1 MQNKDQQQKN
11 NEMLDED
18 EEYYDDDDEVDDD
31 EDEDDFMDIAN
42 TTKVRPNLTAAPL
55 TAQAI
60 SNNNNTQSPKNI
72 TTNTA
77 RNNNFD
83 DGSEYNDDR
92 SVSSVESGISHESEK
107 LDLLTK
113 LDNLRSRGHII
124 RDFDLTSKL
133 LDIKKETFRVQRS
146 IEVSS
151 SIKFQ
156 QKMLMALVSGVEYA
170 NKRFDPFSIDLD
182 GWSENVFENIE
193 DFNNVFERLYDKY
206 RKRGEM
212 APEIE
217 LMLTLAGSAFMFN
230 MSNHLFKQM
239 SQPFQ
244 GQMKNL
250 RQSVKAAFNQSKNTA
265 NQQGPTA
272 SRPQED
278 TSSVPSFQEIGASV
292 LNSVFKTRT
301 VPQPS
306 VQEPSVRDVQMDN
319 FKNLSDILQ
328 KDKENDILLDHDR
341 FSIASSSS
349 DSVIEPPV
357 RIQDTKQKK
366 KTPKINNN
374 NNKRSIVL

>member
-1 MQNKDQQQKN
+1 
-11 NEMLDED
+11 
-18 EEYYDDDDEVDDD
+18 
-31 EDEDDFMDIAN
+31 MDIAN

-60 SNNNNTQSPKNI
+60 SNNNNTPSPKN
-72 TTNTA
+72 TVPNVM
-77 RNNNFD
+77 RNNNSD
-83 DGSEYNDDR
+83 DGSESNDDR
-92 SVSSVESGISHESEK
+92 SVSSIESGISHESEK

-250 RQSVKAAFNQSKNTA
+250 RQSVKAAFNQSKS
-265 NQQGPTA
+265 NQQAQTP
-272 SRPQED
+272 SRQED
-278 TSSVPSFQEIGASV
+278 TLSVPSFQDIGASV
-292 LNSVFKTRT
+292 LNSVFKNRT
-301 VPQPS
+301 APQPP

-319 FKNLSDILQ
+319 FKNLSDIL
-328 KDKENDILLDHDR
+328 KNDKENDILLDHDR

>member
-1 MQNKDQQQKN
+1 M
-11 NEMLDED
+11 
-18 EEYYDDDDEVDDD
+18 
-31 EDEDDFMDIAN
+31 
-42 TTKVRPNLTAAPL
+42 
-55 TAQAI
+55 
-60 SNNNNTQSPKNI
+60 
-72 TTNTA
+72 
-77 RNNNFD
+77 
-83 DGSEYNDDR
+83 
-92 SVSSVESGISHESEK
+92 
-107 LDLLTK
+107 
-113 LDNLRSRGHII
+113 
-124 RDFDLTSKL
+124 
-133 LDIKKETFRVQRS
+133 
-146 IEVSS
+146 SS

-170 NKRFDPFSIDLD
+170 NKHFDPFSIDLD

-250 RQSVKAAFNQSKNTA
+250 RQSVKAAFNQSKN
-265 NQQGPTA
+265 A

-292 LNSVFKTRT
+292 LNSVFKNKTAQ
-301 VPQPS
+301 QPP

-319 FKNLSDILQ
+319 FKNLSDIL
-328 KDKENDILLDHDR
+328 KNDKENDILLDHDR

>member
-60 SNNNNTQSPKNI
+60 SNNNNTQSPKNV
-72 TTNTA
+72 TA
-77 RNNNFD
+77 NATRNNNNFD
-83 DGSEYNDDR
+83 DGSESNDDR
-92 SVSSVESGISHESEK
+92 SVSSMESGISHESEK

-133 LDIKKETFRVQRS
+133 LDIKKESFRVQRS

-250 RQSVKAAFNQSKNTA
+250 RQSVKAAFNQSKN
-265 NQQGPTA
+265 A

-292 LNSVFKTRT
+292 LNSVFKNKTAQ
-301 VPQPS
+301 QPP

-319 FKNLSDILQ
+319 FKNLSDIL
-328 KDKENDILLDHDR
+328 KNDKENDILLDHDR